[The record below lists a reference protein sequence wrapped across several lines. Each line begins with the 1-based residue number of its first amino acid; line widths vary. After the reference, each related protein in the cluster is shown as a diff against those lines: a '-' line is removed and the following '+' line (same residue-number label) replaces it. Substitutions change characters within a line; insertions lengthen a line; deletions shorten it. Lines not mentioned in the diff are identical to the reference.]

1 VAIPAPLNKQDKVA
15 YAIGVLNTGRNQ
27 ANGAAFIEYLA
38 TDAAQSIYESYGF
51 LRASP
56 EELALKPL

>member
-1 VAIPAPLNKQDKVA
+1 MAIPAPLNKQDKVN
-15 YAIGVLNTGRNQ
+15 YAIGIMKNGRN
-27 ANGAAFIEYLA
+27 ADNAARYLDYLA

-51 LRASP
+51 LRASK